1 MYKNKRIIA
10 VIPARGGSKTLPRKN
25 ILPIDEK
32 PLIYYSIK
40 HALESEYLDKTI
52 VSTEDAEI
60 KSISEQFGAGVL
72 IRPPE
77 LATDKA
83 PTIGVLYHVLDHFEK
98 KKEFFDILVLLEPTS
113 PLRKKGDIDRAIELF
128 VKNYNKADAL
138 VSLGEIALEKPHI
151 AKIIK
156 GGFVVPFVKVKEKIT
171 HRQQLEKTFFP
182 YGVIYLSK
190 TSALKKT
197 GTFYQKRTI
206 PYLIERWQ
214 NYEVDDLY
222 DFIAIEAILKH
233 ERDKL

>member
-10 VIPARGGSKTLPRKN
+10 VIPARGGSKALPRKN
-25 ILPIDEK
+25 ILPMDGK

-40 HALESEYLDKTI
+40 HALESKYLDKII

-60 KSISEQFGAGVL
+60 KAISEGFGAEV
-72 IRPPE
+72 IVRPPE

-83 PTIGVLYHVLDHFEK
+83 PVIGVIYHVLDYFEK
-98 KKEFFDILVLLEPTS
+98 RKEFFDILILLEPTS
-113 PLRKKGDIDRAIELF
+113 PLRKKGDVDKAIELF
-128 VKNYNKADAL
+128 VKNYNKADSL

-151 AKIIK
+151 AKVVK
-156 GGFVVPFVKVKEKIT
+156 HGFVVPLIKTKQKIT
-171 HRQQLEKTFFP
+171 HRQQLEKTYFP

-190 TSALKKT
+190 TSTLRKT
-197 GTFYQKRTI
+197 GTFYQKKTI
-206 PYLIERWQ
+206 PYFIERWQ